1 MFTVKLHCNAREARK
16 KIPSTIPSLST
27 MAAPRVSRLPLKVV
41 SFNMHGFHQGQSVV
55 DDLAKHSKPDLFLLQ
70 EHWLTPANLYLFDN
84 YFDNIIFQWVILQC
98 LSALVRVCF
107 AVALLVVLL
116 S

>member
-1 MFTVKLHCNAREARK
+1 
-16 KIPSTIPSLST
+16 

-41 SFNMHGFHQGQSVV
+41 SFNMHGFRQGQSVV
-55 DDLAKHSKPDLFLLQ
+55 DLFLLH